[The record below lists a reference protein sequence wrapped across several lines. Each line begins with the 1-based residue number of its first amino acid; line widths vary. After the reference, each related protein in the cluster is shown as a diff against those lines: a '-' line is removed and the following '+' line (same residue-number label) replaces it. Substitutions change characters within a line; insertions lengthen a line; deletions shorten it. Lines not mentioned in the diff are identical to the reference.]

1 MCLVQDWLARRVNL
15 LFGETARG
23 RLRPD
28 VLTVVDQLIVT
39 ILQCNI
45 VLIVSQVLRLERVY
59 TFVVSEVV
67 QLMLVLYTNFLLAS
81 LFFLVVRGSGQAL
94 QSSLFL
100 DASVIYVPV
109 LTAPA

>member
-15 LFGETARG
+15 LFGETARR

-28 VLTVVDQLIVT
+28 ILTVVDQLIVT

-67 QLMLVLYTNFLLAS
+67 QLMLVLYANFLLAS